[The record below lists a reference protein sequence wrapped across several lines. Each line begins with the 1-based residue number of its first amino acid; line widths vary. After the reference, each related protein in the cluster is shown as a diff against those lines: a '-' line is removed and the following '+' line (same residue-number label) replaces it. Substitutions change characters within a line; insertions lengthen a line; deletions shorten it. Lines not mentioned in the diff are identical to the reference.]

1 MVVGGGSDGPMVG
14 ECGSTGMGRG
24 SRCGVFNG
32 TVGFSLGLHQSI
44 GGGG

>member
-24 SRCGVFNG
+24 SWCGVFNG